1 MNEYAE
7 IVGYKENDN
16 GTKLAVIIPKKDIG
30 EYLKRFAFNGKVPAE
45 IRIDDGRSISADQRK
60 KIYATLKDISLFTGY
75 MPEETKEIMKYYYI
89 AQTGGDYFSLS
100 SCSMTTARLF
110 INYLIE
116 FCFEWD
122 IPLQESGLDR
132 TDDIGKYLWLC
143 IKFKRCVICGKGGEV
158 HHTQAIGMGRDRRT
172 VDDSNHEKVCLCRV
186 HHSEAHTIGWMTFS
200 DKNHIYG
207 IIFTEE

>member
-1 MNEYAE
+1 MHEYAE
-7 IVGYKENDN
+7 IVGYRENEDN
-16 GTKLAVIIPKKDIG
+16 TKLAVIIPKKDIG
-30 EYLKRFAFNGKVPAE
+30 EYLKRFAMNGKVPAE

-60 KIYATLKDISLFTGY
+60 KIYATIKDISLYTGY

-89 AQTGGDYFSLS
+89 AETGGDYFSLS

-122 IPLQESGLDR
+122 IPLLDHGLDR

-143 IKFKRCVICGKGGEV
+143 LKYKRCAICGKEADL
-158 HHTQAIGMGRDRRT
+158 HHVDAIGIGRDRT
-172 VDDSNHEKVCLCRV
+172 KVDDSNHEKTSLCRV
-186 HHSEAHTIGWMTFS
+186 HHTEAHTIGWTDFS
-200 DKNHIYG
+200 QKYHVYG
-207 IIFTEE
+207 IIFND